1 MRDNKVKKKISIVI
15 PCFNEEDALPET
27 IEAFKSFIAERANY
41 EFEVIFIDDGSIDK
55 TLSMLQIAKDE
66 NSSFRVVSFT
76 RNFGHQAAVLAGLA
90 NCSGDAAVIIDADL
104 QDPPAVI
111 DEMLL
116 AWEEGIE
123 IAYGRRVERKGE
135 TAFKKISANLFYRIL
150 NYFSDVEIPRNVGDF
165 QLLDKKVISQ
175 VLQMPEKDK
184 YLRGL
189 IGWTGYKSQAIDYV
203 RDERRAGETKYT
215 FRKMLKLAFSA
226 ILSFSVKPL
235 YFVLYLGFGVAIFSI
250 VFAIYFIISRIFGTD
265 VLPGWTGLIVTMLF
279 LGGTQLIAIGVLGI
293 YAGRIFTEVQN
304 RPSYIE
310 K

>member
-1 MRDNKVKKKISIVI
+1 MKKKISIVI
-15 PCFNEEDALPET
+15 PCFNEEAALPET
-27 IEAFKSFIAERANY
+27 IEAFKRFIADRENY
-41 EFEVIFIDDGSIDK
+41 EFEVLFIDDGSTDK
-55 TLSMLQIAKDE
+55 TLSMIQIAKDE

-76 RNFGHQAAVLAGLA
+76 RNFGHQAAVLAGLK

-116 AWEEGIE
+116 AWEEGHE

-135 TAFKKISANLFYRIL
+135 TAFKKISAHLFYRTL

-215 FRKMLKLAFSA
+215 FSKMLKLAFSA

-250 VFAIYFIISRIFGTD
+250 VFALYFVISRIYGAD
-265 VLPGWTGLIVTMLF
+265 ALPGWTGLIVTMLF

-304 RPSYIE
+304 RPTYIE
-310 K
+310 KEL